1 MTKILIIYTG
11 GTIGMM
17 TDPKTKALRPINFE
31 QIMDNVPELE
41 RLNCQIEVRSF
52 DQIIDSSNMN
62 PEIWSE
68 LAGIIERYY
77 DDVDGFV
84 VLHGS
89 DTMAFTASA
98 MSFMLENLAKPVIF
112 TGSQLPISAIR
123 TDAKENLM
131 TAIEITSS
139 RKDGRAL
146 VPEVC
151 IYFDYK
157 LFRGNRAF
165 KYNSS
170 KFEAFRSP
178 NYPVLAES
186 GVHLRFSE
194 NYIRK
199 PSEGEFK
206 VHKNLGNDIA
216 VLKLYPGISPKVVDT
231 ILSSD
236 VRAVVMETFG
246 AGNTTTDKWF
256 IDSLK
261 KAIDGGKVIL
271 DISQCK
277 VGTVELGRY
286 ETSKELKDMGVA
298 NGYDMTY
305 EAAITKTMYLLGQE
319 TDPVKIARLLEYDLR
334 GELTWY

>member
-1 MTKILIIYTG
+1 MCQILIIYTG

-17 TDPKTKALRPINFE
+17 TDPKTKTLVPINFE
-31 QIMDNVPELE
+31 QIMENVPELE
-41 RLNCQIEVRSF
+41 RLNCRIMVHSFEEV
-52 DQIIDSSNMN
+52 IDSSNMN
-62 PEIWSE
+62 PAIWGQ
-68 LAGIIERYY
+68 LAGLIQKHYHE
-77 DDVDGFV
+77 VDGFV

-89 DTMAFTASA
+89 DTMAFSASA
-98 MSFMLENLAKPVIF
+98 LSFMLENLAKPVIF

-131 TAIEITSS
+131 TAIELAKAKKNDKV
-139 RKDGRAL
+139 R

-186 GVHLRFSE
+186 GVHLRFSI
-194 NYIRK
+194 NDIR
-199 PSEGEFK
+199 PAGEEDLI
-206 VHKNLGNDIA
+206 VHKNLVSDIG
-216 VLKLYPGISPKVVDT
+216 VLKLYPGISPKVVET
-231 ILSSD
+231 IVNSD
-236 VRAVVMETFG
+236 VRGIVMETFG
-246 AGNTTTDKWF
+246 AGNTTTDQWF
-256 IDSLK
+256 IDLLK
-261 KAIDGGKVIL
+261 GAIDNGKVIV

-286 ETSKELKDMGVA
+286 ETSKLLKDIGVA
-298 NGYDMTY
+298 NGYDMTF
-305 EAAITKTMYLLGQE
+305 EAAITKTMYLLSQFDDPKEISRLME
-319 TDPVKIARLLEYDLR
+319 TDIR
-334 GELTWY
+334 GELTVS

>member
-1 MTKILIIYTG
+1 MSQILIIYTG

-17 TDPKTKALRPINFE
+17 SDPKTKVLRPINFE
-31 QIMDNVPELE
+31 QIMENVPELE
-41 RLNCQIEVRSF
+41 RLNCKIMVHSF
-52 DQIIDSSNMN
+52 EHIIDSSNMN
-62 PEIWSE
+62 PDIWSE
-68 LAGIIERYY
+68 IAGLIKTNY

-98 MSFMLENLAKPVIF
+98 LSFMLENLSKPVIF

-131 TAIEITSS
+131 TAIEIAKAKKHERS
-139 RKDGRAL
+139 R

-178 NYPVLAES
+178 NYPILAES
-186 GVHLRFSE
+186 GVHLKFSI
-194 NYIRK
+194 NDIRQ
-199 PSEGEFK
+199 PVEGPLK
-206 VHKNLGNDIA
+206 VHKKLATDVA
-216 VLKLYPGISPKVVDT
+216 VLKLYPGIAPKVVEN
-231 ILSSD
+231 ILSAD
-236 VRAVVMETFG
+236 VRGIVMETFG

-256 IDSLK
+256 TDLLK
-261 KAIDGGKVIL
+261 KAIADGKVIL

-286 ETSKELKDMGVA
+286 ETSKELKDMGIA
-298 NGYDMTY
+298 NGYDLTY
-305 EAAITKTMYLLGQE
+305 EAAITKMMFLLGQYKDPLIIKEMLE
-319 TDPVKIARLLEYDLR
+319 TDLR
-334 GELTWY
+334 GELTVS

>member
-1 MTKILIIYTG
+1 MSQILIIYTG

-17 TDPKTKALRPINFE
+17 TDPVTKVLKPINFE

-41 RLNCQIEVRSF
+41 KLNCKIKVHSF
-52 DQIIDSSNMN
+52 KEIIDSSNMN
-62 PEIWSE
+62 PAIWSE
-68 LAGIIERYY
+68 MAGLIESNY

-84 VLHGS
+84 ILHGS

-98 MSFMLENLAKPVIF
+98 LSFMLENLAKPVIF

-131 TAIEITSS
+131 TAIEIANA
-139 RKDGRAL
+139 KKNDRAR

-157 LFRGNRAF
+157 LFRGNRSF

-186 GVHLRFSE
+186 GVHLRFSV
-194 NYIRK
+194 NDIRQ
-199 PSEGEFK
+199 PGESPMV
-206 VHKNLGNDIA
+206 VHKNLVNDVG
-216 VLKLYPGISPKVVDT
+216 VLKLYPGISPKVVAN
-231 ILSSD
+231 ILSAD
-236 VRAVVMETFG
+236 VRGIIMETFG

-256 IDSLK
+256 TDLLK
-261 KAIDGGKVIL
+261 SAIADGKVIL

-286 ETSKELKDMGVA
+286 ETSKELKDMGIA

-305 EAAITKTMYLLGQE
+305 EAAITKMMYLLGQYEDPLIIKEMLE
-319 TDPVKIARLLEYDLR
+319 TDLR
-334 GELTWY
+334 GELTVS